1 MEIPLGS
8 SKISMEVC
16 STALLVSIFVGAN
29 EPEVST
35 YLAKAPKKSNATDV
49 AILYLTDIFGV
60 QLVNNRL

>member
-1 MEIPLGS
+1 
-8 SKISMEVC
+8 MEVC